1 MKYIVSA
8 LIASVMAVSGA
19 ASAQVLGVV
28 GWAQGGGATSSSS
41 VGGAGGSGAAIFG
54 LSGTQT
60 TATSGNLSG
69 ALVTQTPGT
78 TNVITESLSSGG
90 MQSTSGA
97 LGLAG
102 AASGSGFNSGG
113 SATGA
118 GGQIGAGLFFA
129 P

>member
-1 MKYIVSA
+1 MKYLISVA
-8 LIASVMAVSGA
+8 IASMLVFTGA

-28 GWAQGGGATSSSS
+28 GWGQGGGATSSSA
-41 VGGAGGSGAAIFG
+41 VGGAGGSGAALFG

-60 TATSGNLSG
+60 SATSGNVSG

-78 TNVITESLSSGG
+78 TNVITESVSTGG

-102 AASGSGFNSGG
+102 AASGSVFGATG

-118 GGQIGAGLFFA
+118 GGQLGAGLFFA